1 MSPRIHALVA
11 VADRE
16 AGMCSLAAENLVL
29 AAVGAVE
36 GAGRCSAFVV
46 VQDPVEVV
54 LVGVVVAM

>member
-1 MSPRIHALVA
+1 
-11 VADRE
+11 
-16 AGMCSLAAENLVL
+16 MCSLVAENLVQ